1 MVIVVTKD
9 KFSPFG
15 QGKQNKKKLAIWKEQ
30 KVGLKK
36 KYSSKKID
44 NSR

>member
-9 KFSPFG
+9 KFRSFG
-15 QGKQNKKKLAIWKEQ
+15 QGKQNKEIGDMEQEQ
-30 KVGLKK
+30 KICLTK
-36 KYSSKKID
+36 KYLSKKID